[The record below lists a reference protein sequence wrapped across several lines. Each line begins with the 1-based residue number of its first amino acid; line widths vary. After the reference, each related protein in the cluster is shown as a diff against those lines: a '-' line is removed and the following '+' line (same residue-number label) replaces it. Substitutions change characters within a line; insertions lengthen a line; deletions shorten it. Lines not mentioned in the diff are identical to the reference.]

1 MSPDLGGV
9 DALLRLG
16 ESAKGVLLL
25 LAVCT
30 LRVYAAMLVLPAT
43 NSQVLQGVVR
53 NGVALTIGLFIAWG
67 QPLDVIGG
75 LSAMQLAMLIAKEG
89 LIGMMMGFAVA
100 TIFWTAEGVGVLI
113 DVQAGYNNVQQT
125 NPLSGEQSTPV
136 GNTLLQLAITGFYLL
151 GGFMAF
157 VGLLFDS
164 FQWWPLREFTP
175 LAPQLLERFVQTQL
189 RNYTE
194 AVIRIVC
201 PVVMVLV
208 LIDLSIGLIAKTA
221 DKLEPTNLGQPI
233 KGAVAVLMLSMLV
246 LLFFDQARTRLAL
259 QPLALELKALLAP
272 KVVPGR

>member
-1 MSPDLGGV
+1 MTPDLSGV
-9 DALLRLG
+9 DALIQLG
-16 ESAKGVLLL
+16 DSAKGVLML

-30 LRVYAAMLVLPAT
+30 VRVYAAMLVLPAT
-43 NSQVLQGVVR
+43 NSQILQGMVR
-53 NGVALTIGLFIAWG
+53 NGVALTIGLFITLG
-67 QPLDVIGG
+67 QPLDAVAG

-89 LIGMMMGFAVA
+89 LIGSMLGFAIA

-136 GNTLLQLAITGFYLL
+136 GNALLQLAITGFFLL

-157 VGLLFDS
+157 LGLLFDS
-164 FQWWPLREFTP
+164 FQWWPLNNFTP
-175 LAPQLLERFVQTQL
+175 LAPQLLERFVQTQM
-189 RNYTE
+189 RSYTE

-259 QPLALELKALLAP
+259 QPLTLELKALLAP
-272 KVVPGR
+272 KVVPSR